1 MFDIT
6 LQFRLGQKST
16 VKASWHYWWIWNV
29 QEKEGQGRCRWESLH
44 ASPLSCLFQAARR
57 SSRSEQ
63 AHLVQV
69 ITTAK
74 CIWTLIPTLW
84 SAGPQLATART
95 LLLHLLN
102 QQELGAAIY
111 KYMIYNIHCILYNI
125 QYISSV
131 VTSSQS
137 AGGAG
142 CRQPSPCNLTSRAPT
157 HQCTNAPMHW
167 CTHCYS
173 LDTLDYHSRCRY
185 LRPMP
190 RWQAHRYDSCILA
203 H

>member
-1 MFDIT
+1 MQVGII
-6 LQFRLGQKST
+6 
-16 VKASWHYWWIWNV
+16 AS
-29 QEKEGQGRCRWESLH
+29 L
-44 ASPLSCLFQAARR
+44 SPLSCLFQAARR

-63 AHLVQV
+63 AHLLQV
-69 ITTAK
+69 
-74 CIWTLIPTLW
+74 IWTLIPTLW

-102 QQELGAAIY
+102 QREPGAAIY
-111 KYMIYNIHCILYNI
+111 KYIIYNIQH
-125 QYISSV
+125 ISSV

-190 RWQAHRYDSCILA
+190 RWQTHRYDSCILA